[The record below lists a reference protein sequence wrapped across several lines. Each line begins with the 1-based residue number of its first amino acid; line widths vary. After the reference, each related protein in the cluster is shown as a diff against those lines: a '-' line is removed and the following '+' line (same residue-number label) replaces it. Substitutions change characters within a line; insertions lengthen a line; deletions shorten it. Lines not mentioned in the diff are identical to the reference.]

1 MKKFLNYINGK
12 EVPAREGKTTP
23 VIDPVTGK
31 QYAEAALSSEA
42 DVDDA
47 MKAAADAFESWK
59 NSTPSMRQKAINDIA
74 DAMEAHMDEL
84 IEAEIENTGKPRAI
98 TYSEEVPPMMD
109 QIRFFAGAARML
121 EGKSAGEYVPNF
133 TSYIRREPIG
143 VCAQVAPWNYPLMMG
158 VWKLS
163 LIHI

>member
-12 EVPAREGKTTP
+12 EVSARDGKTTP

-74 DAMEAHMDEL
+74 DAM
-84 IEAEIENTGKPRAI
+84 
-98 TYSEEVPPMMD
+98 
-109 QIRFFAGAARML
+109 
-121 EGKSAGEYVPNF
+121 
-133 TSYIRREPIG
+133 
-143 VCAQVAPWNYPLMMG
+143 
-158 VWKLS
+158 
-163 LIHI
+163 